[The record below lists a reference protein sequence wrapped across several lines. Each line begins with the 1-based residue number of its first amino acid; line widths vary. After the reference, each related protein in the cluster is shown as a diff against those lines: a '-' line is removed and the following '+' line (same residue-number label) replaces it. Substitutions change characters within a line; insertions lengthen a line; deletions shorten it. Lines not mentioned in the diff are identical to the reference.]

1 MSYSRQQSADN
12 WAEIVA
18 EFNATLPPVADFQRR
33 PRTWIGIGPSAGPQ
47 FAALHPRI
55 RHATA

>member
-18 EFNATLPPVADFQRR
+18 RIQRNVAPGRPISNAARGR
-33 PRTWIGIGPSAGPQ
+33 G
-47 FAALHPRI
+47 
-55 RHATA
+55 